1 MSIQRYQIPD
11 TEEFLDFVW
20 MANGLPAFF
29 ADRDDICDVVESI
42 GFNIY
47 YLIANHTVTK
57 TTPSTNKGVTT
68 NTTHTTSNAQLFK
81 VVNNIVGR
89 TVSKSNESFQEN
101 ETIDIQESAV
111 YNMPAI
117 PLAMVDKLDQ
127 FFRLVDAQHGT
138 ESIVLLTYDTTKEGP
153 EGWGILVPD
162 QTNTSVHCNYDP
174 ASVLEHKPDDAL
186 IVGSV
191 HSHPGMAAYA
201 SGTDHNDQADFD
213 GIHITFGWQKSVNNG
228 ATQYHCEMQMAG
240 TAYTLRVEDVFE
252 DYVINKEPDPEVVGW
267 TDKVK
272 KALPPSHS
280 AGVMSAPRAH
290 QTPPPHLSQPV
301 TTQAGTHK
309 TGVTQQSRFDEFP
322 EIWRNLGKESI
333 VVGLV
338 TINSKNKAHC
348 PACTSS
354 VSDYDIEDGWC
365 GCCTMP
371 IIDEKKLKEN
381 TFDDIFSDLAY
392 WCYQFNYPL
401 EVKPYLWTKEDGKN
415 VVTPMSNRT
424 LQEEIKYEAD
434 STTVVPLAGSD
445 LDYIHIDDEVESDLD
460 YMLSRRNSGAYLL
473 CCGLPEERKREC
485 FCPNTI
491 EMSDLINFDEYTK
504 KFNIY
509 VNTTDCYSCHNFYD
523 IKCPSYR
530 NLLEIF
536 VEDRT
541 VPAEEYAQKIDGE
554 GCPMYLHYSLTEP
567 YAATSHSLY
576 TDYD

>member
-1 MSIQRYQIPD
+1 MPVQRYEIPD
-11 TEEFLDFVW
+11 TEDFLDFVW

-29 ADRDDICDVVESI
+29 ADRADICDVVESI

-47 YLIANHTVTK
+47 YLIANNTVT
-57 TTPSTNKGVTT
+57 TSTPTTNKGVTT
-68 NTTHTTSNAQLFK
+68 QNVKTTSNAQIFK

-89 TVSKSNESFQEN
+89 TVSKSNESFQDN
-101 ETIDIQESAV
+101 EIVDVKESAI

-138 ESIVLLTYDTTKEGP
+138 ESIVLLTYDITKEGP

-174 ASVLEHKPDDAL
+174 ASILEHKPDDAL

-240 TAYTLRVEDVFE
+240 TAYTLRPEDVFE
-252 DYVINKEPDPEVVGW
+252 DYSINKEPDPEVVEW

-272 KALPPSHS
+272 KVLPPSHS
-280 AGVMSAPRAH
+280 AGVMSAPQAH
-290 QTPPPHLSQPV
+290 QTPPQHLSQPV
-301 TTQAGTHK
+301 TTQAGTLK
-309 TGVTQQSRFDEFP
+309 TGVTQQSRFENFP
-322 EIWRNLGKESI
+322 DIWKDLGKESI
-333 VVGLV
+333 VIGLV
-338 TINSKNKAHC
+338 TVNNKNIAHC

-354 VSDYDIEDGWC
+354 VNEYDIEDGWC

-371 IIDEKKLKEN
+371 IINEKKLKEN
-381 TFDDIFSDLAY
+381 TFDDIFSDVAY

-401 EVKPYLWTKEDGKN
+401 QVKPYLWTKEDGKN
-415 VVTPMSNRT
+415 VLTPMSNRT
-424 LQEEIKYEAD
+424 LEDELRFGGESPKFVDITNNTD
-434 STTVVPLAGSD
+434 S
-445 LDYIHIDDEVESDLD
+445 DYVYIDNTIDDDPA
-460 YMLSRRNSGAYLL
+460 YINNGGYLL
-473 CCGLPEERKREC
+473 CCGLPEDREKEC
-485 FCPNTI
+485 ICDNTI
-491 EMSDLINFDEYTK
+491 VMADLIDFDQYTR

-509 VNTTDCYSCHNFYD
+509 VDSADCYNCTNFYD

-530 NLLEIF
+530 NFIEIF

-541 VPAEEYAQKIDGE
+541 IPAEEYARRIDGQD
-554 GCPMYLHYSLTEP
+554 CVMYAHYNATEP
-567 YAATSHSLY
+567 YATTSLF